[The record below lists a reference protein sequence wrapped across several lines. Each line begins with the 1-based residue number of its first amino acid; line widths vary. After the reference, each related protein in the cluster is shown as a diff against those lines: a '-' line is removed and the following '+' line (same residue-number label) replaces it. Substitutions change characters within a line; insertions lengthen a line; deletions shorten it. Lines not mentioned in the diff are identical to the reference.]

1 MTTLGGAASSAETVV
16 GEAAP
21 WTVLCVDD
29 EPNILAAL
37 KRALRPEGCHV
48 LQANSGAEALVLMAQ
63 DPVDVVVS
71 DMRMPAMDGA
81 SLLAQIRQRWPD
93 TERILL
99 TGYSDM
105 NDTVAAINGGQIYRY
120 LHKPWDDLELRIAVR
135 QAAERRALGQE
146 RTRLETLTRT
156 QNAELQRLN
165 ANLEARVQARTQELE
180 NANGQLKRNY
190 LTSIKIFS
198 NLMELRQGVGAGHGK
213 RTGDLARRTAVAMGC
228 GADET
233 QDILVAGL
241 LHDVGFM
248 ALPDH
253 VLSKP
258 VGRLA
263 PDELKLYKRH
273 PVVGAQAFMAL
284 DAHQEVAGYIRA
296 HHERYDGTGFP
307 DGLSGEA
314 VPLGARILAVAS
326 SYDDLLRGHLTGGQL
341 THEEAKTLMQR
352 GRGGQFDPEVL
363 DVFLQTLQ
371 IERDKA
377 LPAPLLDTRQLQ
389 SGMVLSKDLMS
400 KEGMLLLSAG
410 QILTDDMIRRI
421 RRYEVTESAAIGV
434 EVQNASTE
442 STTTPLLT

>member
-1 MTTLGGAASSAETVV
+1 MTTLGGATSSAETVA
-16 GEAAP
+16 GAP
-21 WTVLCVDD
+21 ATWTVLCVDD

-37 KRALRPEGCHV
+37 KRTLRPEGCHL
-48 LQANSGAEALVLMAQ
+48 LQASSGTEALALMAH
-63 DPVDVVVS
+63 DNVDVVVS
-71 DMRMPAMDGA
+71 DMRMPGMDGA

-105 NDTVAAINGGQIYRY
+105 NATVAAINGGQIYRY

-135 QAAERRALGQE
+135 QAAERRALGRE

-165 ANLEARVQARTQELE
+165 ANLEDRVQARTQELE
-180 NANGQLKRNY
+180 KANGQLKRNY

-248 ALPDH
+248 ALPDN

-258 VGRLA
+258 VGRLT
-263 PDELKLYKRH
+263 PEELKLYKRH

-296 HHERYDGTGFP
+296 HHERYDGAGFP

-341 THEEAKTLMQR
+341 THEEAQTLMQR

-371 IERDKA
+371 VERDKA

-410 QILTDDMIRRI
+410 QILTEDMIRRI
-421 RRYEVTESAAIGV
+421 RRYEVTESAAISV
-434 EVQNASTE
+434 EVQNASSDPTAA
-442 STTTPLLT
+442 THVT

>member
-1 MTTLGGAASSAETVV
+1 MTTLGGATSSAETVA
-16 GEAAP
+16 GAP
-21 WTVLCVDD
+21 ATWTVLCVDD

-37 KRALRPEGCHV
+37 KRTLRPEGCHL
-48 LQANSGAEALVLMAQ
+48 LQASSGTEALALMAH
-63 DPVDVVVS
+63 DNVDVVVS
-71 DMRMPAMDGA
+71 DMRMPGMDGA

-105 NDTVAAINGGQIYRY
+105 NATVAAINGGQIYRY

-135 QAAERRALGQE
+135 QAAERRALGRE

-165 ANLEARVQARTQELE
+165 ANLEDRVQARTQELE
-180 NANGQLKRNY
+180 KANGQLKRNY

-248 ALPDH
+248 ALPDN

-263 PDELKLYKRH
+263 PEELKLYKRH

-296 HHERYDGTGFP
+296 HHERYDGAGFP

-341 THEEAKTLMQR
+341 THEEAQTLMQR

-371 IERDKA
+371 VERDKA

-410 QILTDDMIRRI
+410 QILTEDMIRRI
-421 RRYEVTESAAIGV
+421 RRYEVTESAAISV
-434 EVQNASTE
+434 EVQNASSDPTAA
-442 STTTPLLT
+442 THVT

>member
-1 MTTLGGAASSAETVV
+1 MTTVGSMDRRAETAIS
-16 GEAAP
+16 EAPP

-37 KRALRPEGCHV
+37 KRTLRHEGCHV
-48 LQANSGAEALVLMAQ
+48 LQASSGAEALNLMATNT
-63 DPVDVVVS
+63 VDVVVS
-71 DMRMPAMDGA
+71 DMRMPGMDGA
-81 SLLAQIRQRWPD
+81 SLLAQIRQQWPD

-105 NDTVAAINGGQIYRY
+105 SDTVAAINGGQIYRY
-120 LHKPWDDLELRIAVR
+120 IHKPWDDLELRISVR
-135 QAAERRALGQE
+135 QAAERRALARE
-146 RTRLETLTRT
+146 RTRLEALTQA
-156 QNAELQRLN
+156 QNTELQRLN
-165 ANLEARVQARTQELE
+165 ADLEDRVHARTQDLE
-180 NANGQLKRNY
+180 KANTLLKRNY

-213 RTGDLARRTAVAMGC
+213 RTGDLARRTAGAMGC

-307 DGLSGEA
+307 DGLPGEA

-341 THEEAKTLMQR
+341 TPLEAQTLMQR

-363 DVFLQTLQ
+363 DVFLQTLKVEQ
-371 IERDKA
+371 DKA
-377 LPAPLLDTRQLQ
+377 PPPPHLNTTQLQ
-389 SGMVLSKDLMS
+389 PGMVLSKDLMS

-410 QILTDDMIRRI
+410 QILTTDTIRRI
-421 RRYEVTESAAIGV
+421 RRYEVMESTAIGV
-434 EVQNASTE
+434 EVQNAPTE
-442 STTTPLLT
+442 RTVDTSQS